1 MSERELMEQLDQTID
16 ALLAGAE
23 STSADPALS
32 GLMKVAGRLR
42 HLPDDAFK
50 TRLIRELQF
59 QRRAPMIHKISPF
72 ICVVEGD
79 RLIEFM
85 KQTFD
90 AVVTDRHAHH
100 GPDGFVAN
108 VRIGTYDLIVMGGES
123 VRGQEST
130 AALYLHTDDVDAL
143 YQRALAAGG
152 ISFLP
157 PADQP
162 FGDRLAILQDPFG
175 NRWFLAKRI
184 AR

>member
-1 MSERELMEQLDQTID
+1 MPERELMEQLDQAID

-23 STSADPALS
+23 SSSADSVLS

-42 HLPDDAFK
+42 DLPDDSFK
-50 TRLIRELQF
+50 TRLIRELQS
-59 QRRAPMIHKISPF
+59 QRRAPMIQKISPF
-72 ICVVEGD
+72 ISVVEGD
-79 RLIEFM
+79 KLIEFM
-85 KQTFD
+85 KQTFG
-90 AVVTDRHAHH
+90 AEVTDRHAHH

-108 VRIGTYDLIVMGGES
+108 VRIGPSDFIVMGGES

-130 AALYLHTDDVDAL
+130 AALYIHTDDVDAL
-143 YQRALAAGG
+143 YHRALSAGG

-184 AR
+184 VA